1 MTDIFLDLYNSIV
14 IPFFE
19 FIPKLIGAI
28 VIFFIGFY
36 IIKSIAKFV
45 KKILEK
51 SGVDKVKDM
60 LDNIDIVDKSNISV
74 LPSLIISKFFYYT
87 FLLFLGLVVAS
98 ILEISEVSQ
107 LIQDV
112 IRLIPNLLV
121 ALIILV
127 IGVLLADALRG
138 IVETACR
145 SIGIPAG
152 KIVASF
158 VFFFILINALM
169 ISLQKATIPTDFLT
183 DNLTVVL
190 GGIVVAF
197 AIGYGLASRDLMA
210 NFLASIYSK
219 DKLKIG
225 DQVTIDGTTG
235 TITQLDSTSLTLLSD
250 DKRVIIPLSKVSSD
264 KFEIHNNI
272 S

>member
-1 MTDIFLDLYNSIV
+1 MDIFTDLYESII

-19 FIPKLIGAI
+19 FIPKLIGALI
-28 VIFFIGFY
+28 IFIIGFFI
-36 IIKSIAKFV
+36 IKAITKFV

-51 SGVDKVKDM
+51 SGIDKIKEM
-60 LDNIDIVDKSNISV
+60 LDGIEMVDKSNLQII
-74 LPSLIISKFFYYT
+74 PSIIISKFFYYT
-87 FLLFLGLVVAS
+87 LLLFLGLIVAS

-107 LIQDV
+107 LLQDV

-127 IGVLLADALRG
+127 IGILLADSLKG
-138 IVETACR
+138 IVETACK

-152 KIVASF
+152 KIVAAF
-158 VFFFILINALM
+158 VFFFVFINALM
-169 ISLQKATIPTDFLT
+169 ISLQKATIPIDFLT

-197 AIGYGLASRDLMA
+197 AVGYGLASKDLMS

-219 DKLKIG
+219 DKLQVG
-225 DQVTIDGTTG
+225 D
-235 TITQLDSTSLTLLSD
+235 TITVDGSTGKIIALDSTSFTLLSD
-250 DKRVIIPLSKVSSD
+250 GKRVIIPLSKITNN
-264 KFEIHNNI
+264 KFEIHDN
-272 S
+272 